1 MSTMAVYKVK
11 NGWCYKG
18 RIPVPFQRGK
28 YKDYYKSG
36 FKKKSDA
43 IKAEQAFR
51 DGYSTNMGGPYARS
65 DSDHVSRK
73 LSDAEREGI
82 NIDRGRIIL

>member
-43 IKAEQAFR
+43 IKAE
-51 DGYSTNMGGPYARS
+51 
-65 DSDHVSRK
+65 
-73 LSDAEREGI
+73 
-82 NIDRGRIIL
+82 